1 MFVFGDA
8 VPFLVG
14 ALPLFLFGWYFAI
27 VPFGAVLRLCSFF
40 CGTLSL
46 FLLGQRFFKTLLSDF
61 VYMS

>member
-40 CGTLSL
+40 LWHFVSIPVGAA
-46 FLLGQRFFKTLLSDF
+46 LL
-61 VYMS
+61 